1 MARNLD
7 PKCKQCRRVGEKL
20 FLKGER
26 CQSSKCGLTK
36 RNFPPGQ
43 HGPKGRGKSTEYG
56 LQMREKQMAV
66 KQYRMLEKQ
75 FKLTFSKA
83 QKMHGNDGEN
93 FVKLLEM
100 RLDNAVYRLGL
111 APSRDKARQLVGHG
125 HFTVNGKKVNIPSYS
140 VKAGETIAV
149 RESSKRNKIFNGLA
163 DKLKTVKTP
172 SWLNLEAAKLQGKV
186 LHEPTATDL
195 NVNFNV
201 QMIVEFY
208 SR

>member
-26 CQSSKCGLTK
+26 CQSAKCGIVK

-43 HGPKGRGKSTEYG
+43 HGPKGRSKTTEYG
-56 LQMREKQMAV
+56 LQLREKQMAV

-75 FKLTFSKA
+75 FKLTFVEA
-83 QKMHGNDGEN
+83 QKHQGNLSDN

-100 RLDNAVYRLGL
+100 RLDNAIYRLGL
-111 APSRDKARQLVGHG
+111 APSRDKARQLVSHG
-125 HFTVNGKKVNIPSYS
+125 HFTINSKKIDIPSYR
-140 VKAGETIAV
+140 VKTGEVIGV
-149 RESSKRNKIFNGLA
+149 REGSKRNKEFNNLSE
-163 DKLKTVKTP
+163 KLKTVKTP

-186 LHEPTATDL
+186 LHEPIKEDL
-195 NVNFNV
+195 NVNFNA

>member
-1 MARNLD
+1 MARNLE

-20 FLKGER
+20 FLKGDR
-26 CQSSKCGLTK
+26 CQSAKCGLTK

-43 HGPKGRGKSTEYG
+43 HGPKGRGKATEYG

-75 FKLTFSKA
+75 FKLTFAKA

-93 FVKLLEM
+93 FVKLLET

-111 APSRDKARQLVGHG
+111 ASSRDKARQLVSHG
-125 HFTVNGKKVNIPSYS
+125 HIMINGKKVNIPSYR
-140 VKAGETIAV
+140 VRTGEVIAV
-149 RESSKRNKIFNGLA
+149 REGSKRSKEFNGLA
-163 DKLKTVKTP
+163 EKLKTVKTP
-172 SWLNLEAAKLQGKV
+172 SWLNLEVAKLQGKV
-186 LHEPTATDL
+186 LHEPTAADL
-195 NVNFNV
+195 NVNFNL